1 MNDNLYFVISL
12 PLCYASVCLFPMDS
26 TLFTIFAVL
35 LAAMVW
41 FMFFVIKMNR
51 AAAGKVKTRS
61 VKEELF
67 GKKKPKK
74 SKESWSIE

>member
-1 MNDNLYFVISL
+1 
-12 PLCYASVCLFPMDS
+12 MDS
-26 TLFTIFAVL
+26 TLLTIFVVL
-35 LAAMVW
+35 LAALVW
-41 FMFFVIKMNR
+41 LVLFVIKMNR
-51 AAAGKVKTRS
+51 ATVGEVKTRS